1 MIFVISKYLHTEEI
15 FVLSLRFKYSR
26 NQDEELFFDELYFIL
41 SSADTAL
48 RCKLDIISALFPFGS
63 VLCV

>member
-1 MIFVISKYLHTEEI
+1 M
-15 FVLSLRFKYSR
+15 LSLRFKYSR

-41 SSADTAL
+41 SFADIAL
-48 RCKLDIISALFPFGS
+48 RCELDIISALFPFGS

>member
-1 MIFVISKYLHTEEI
+1 M
-15 FVLSLRFKYSR
+15 LSLRFKYSR